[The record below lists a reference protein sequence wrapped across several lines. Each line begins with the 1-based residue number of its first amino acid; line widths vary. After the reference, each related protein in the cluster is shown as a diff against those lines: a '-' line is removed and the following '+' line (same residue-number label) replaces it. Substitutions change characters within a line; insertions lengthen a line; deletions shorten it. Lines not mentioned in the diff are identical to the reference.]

1 MKEVSLAIALALT
14 LGSGSA
20 FAAVPTCGGTAVL
33 TGTGMATEVKGY
45 MVCVGSA
52 GAWDNQE
59 FHQTSGTI
67 QDYKKGPLDPLDP
80 TKTIGTYSINA
91 NSTVGVSTSHDT
103 ISYTYGSENV
113 GPFMVA
119 VSSGTLYFCND
130 AAGVHAALFT
140 AKREG
145 NGTAISGCV

>member
-1 MKEVSLAIALALT
+1 MKEVSLAIALAMT

-52 GAWDNQE
+52 GAWQNQE
-59 FHQTSGTI
+59 FHQTSGSI
-67 QDYKKGPLDPLDP
+67 QDYKKGPSDPLDP

-91 NSTVGVSTSHDT
+91 NSTVSGSTSHDT

-119 VSSGTLYFCND
+119 ITGPTLSFCND
-130 AAGVHAALFT
+130 AAGAATALFT
-140 AKREG
+140 AKRQG
-145 NGTAISGCV
+145 NGTTISGCV